1 MIFFFKLK
9 TAYDMRISGWS
20 SDVCSSDLFLLCG
33 RSHASPLACSTQE
46 SRWFGAPEPYLPRSG
61 THAGVWTCWPTP
73 TAVAHVIRGWHHTG
87 RMSTQAGIS
96 CPLRLPPRSEEHT
109 SELQSLMRI
118 SDAVFCLQ
126 TTNTLIYINT

>member
-73 TAVAHVIRGWHHTG
+73 TADRKSAVSGKSVSVRVDLGGRRNIKKKKRGHSHTN
-87 RMSTQAGIS
+87 
-96 CPLRLPPRSEEHT
+96 
-109 SELQSLMRI
+109 
-118 SDAVFCLQ
+118 DAD
-126 TTNTLIYINT
+126 YINYDNQ

>member
-73 TAVAHVIRGWHHTG
+73 TAVALVIRGWHHTG

-96 CPLRLPPRSEEHT
+96 CPLRLPHRWLQASGRLHAPASRSEEHQ
-109 SELQSLMRI
+109 SEPQSLM
-118 SDAVFCLQ
+118 
-126 TTNTLIYINT
+126 